1 MGRQDAIACTFCRCL
16 FFAERAKHRVG
27 KSGSFQGFQKFHPHQ
42 MKLPRRLLPAH
53 PRLNWRCLW
62 REAAGRCWRWGGDG
76 QLEHAIIPQHSCTH
90 SRNAPVPLMSSVLER
105 STNSAPLASCPRM
118 NKGICKRRRGERPRS
133 VEINGILF
141 RPPLRGHT
149 RIASTS
155 APVLQSGSTPGSIST
170 VAAALALTPDLP
182 SN

>member
-90 SRNAPVPLMSSVLER
+90 EKCARSADVQRLGEVDELRAACLLPPDEQGDLQAKARRATPFCGDQWHSVSSP
-105 STNSAPLASCPRM
+105 TAWPHPNCQY
-118 NKGICKRRRGERPRS
+118 
-133 VEINGILF
+133 F
-141 RPPLRGHT
+141 RT
-149 RIASTS
+149 
-155 APVLQSGSTPGSIST
+155 STPIREHTGFHFHRRCGACINS
-170 VAAALALTPDLP
+170 
-182 SN
+182 